1 MYLAIKTVLNPKP
14 LSSFSGEL
22 LDLVHGS
29 CGELVTV
36 VAEKANGLWLH
47 VGPIPRADA
56 EEQPREK
63 GFHGQ
68 SNNQNST
75 MDNIN

>member
-1 MYLAIKTVLNPKP
+1 MYLDIKTVLNPKP

-47 VGPIPRADA
+47 GGPIPRADVA
-56 EEQPREK
+56 EK
-63 GFHGQ
+63 GC
-68 SNNQNST
+68 S
-75 MDNIN
+75 

>member
-1 MYLAIKTVLNPKP
+1 MFKGQKNSSYPGAFPG
-14 LSSFSGEL
+14 SSFSGEL

-47 VGPIPRADA
+47 GGPIPRADVA
-56 EEQPREK
+56 EK
-63 GFHGQ
+63 GC
-68 SNNQNST
+68 S
-75 MDNIN
+75 

>member
-29 CGELVTV
+29 CGEVT

-47 VGPIPRADA
+47 VGPIPRADVA
-56 EEQPREK
+56 EEEPEGVFMNKATTR
-63 GFHGQ
+63 
-68 SNNQNST
+68 T
-75 MDNIN
+75 PWT